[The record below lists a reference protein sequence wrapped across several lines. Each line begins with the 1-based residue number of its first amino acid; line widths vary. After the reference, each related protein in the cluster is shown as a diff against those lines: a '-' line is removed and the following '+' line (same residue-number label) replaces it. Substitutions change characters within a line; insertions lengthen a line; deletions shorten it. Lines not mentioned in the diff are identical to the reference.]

1 MVKPETSPAT
11 EIPPRL
17 GRPRD
22 LSKDKAVLA
31 ATRRL
36 LAEVGYQQTTVAAI
50 ARKAEV
56 NTPAIYRRWPSREA
70 LIEEAVH
77 GTGGHPLPEDTGDLR
92 TDLATWVR
100 IFLARA
106 ASPAARSGV
115 PGLLADSQST
125 GTRQR
130 LLVIGAPVRKAFAD
144 LLEGAVERGEAEA
157 GVDPNFLFDLLS
169 GATTMRGLNRGA
181 EDADSFVESLAGA
194 LYVLAAHA
202 TEVRET
208 GR

>member
-1 MVKPETSPAT
+1 MVKPEPPT
-11 EIPPRL
+11 EIPARL

-22 LSKDKAVLA
+22 PSKDKAVLA
-31 ATRRL
+31 AARRL

-50 ARKAEV
+50 ARRAGV

-77 GTGGHPLPEDTGDLR
+77 GTGGHPLPAESGDLR
-92 TDLATWVR
+92 ADLATWVR
-100 IFLARA
+100 VVLDRA

-115 PGLLADSQST
+115 PGLLSDPQTADA
-125 GTRQR
+125 RQR

-144 LLEGAVERGEAEA
+144 LLAGAAARGEIEG
-157 GVDPNFLFDLLS
+157 GVDANFLFDMLS
-169 GATTMRGLNRGA
+169 GATTMRGLIRGT
-181 EDADSFVESLAGA
+181 EDADEFVESLAGA

-202 TEVRET
+202 AEMKES